1 MAGGRFLRGLIS
13 MAIKIDEKFAS
24 VVDAVA
30 KEIVTTEHFGSA
42 SLIKVP
48 LMYPSGATAVVQIT
62 HAQGR
67 FFVTDMGMGHQE
79 AEMIGASIL
88 YNNSAKPLAEHFG
101 IRFDNQ
107 AFFVAEASRDQ
118 LASAVT
124 IVANCSTD
132 AASMSAL
139 KAAERRFEEDSDVL
153 YRRLVRVFDKAE
165 IIRDAEFVGS
175 STHKWPVS
183 AIVKRGS
190 NIALF
195 EPVNKHHTSV
205 INAAVKFNDIS
216 RLENPPQRIAV
227 VKVKDELGNYLNLLR
242 QAADVVEYKVP
253 DETIIKL
260 AKVA

>member
-1 MAGGRFLRGLIS
+1 

-101 IRFDNQ
+101 P
-107 AFFVAEASRDQ
+107 
-118 LASAVT
+118 
-124 IVANCSTD
+124 
-132 AASMSAL
+132 L
-139 KAAERRFEEDSDVL
+139 KQIELVVPFGIILLVL
-153 YRRLVRVFDKAE
+153 
-165 IIRDAEFVGS
+165 
-175 STHKWPVS
+175 
-183 AIVKRGS
+183 
-190 NIALF
+190 LF
-195 EPVNKHHTSV
+195 RPNGLFGKT
-205 INAAVKFNDIS
+205 
-216 RLENPPQRIAV
+216 
-227 VKVKDELGNYLNLLR
+227 
-242 QAADVVEYKVP
+242 VVERV
-253 DETIIKL
+253 
-260 AKVA
+260 